1 VIRLG
6 SRREAVKRLLV
17 RTRAEIKRR
26 AEEKMVKLSE
36 TETSLNNLHKD
47 GSLSEYWEDE
57 KKREIIEDKRLID
70 YILKGETK

>member
-1 VIRLG
+1 
-6 SRREAVKRLLV
+6 
-17 RTRAEIKRR
+17 
-26 AEEKMVKLSE
+26 MVKLSE